1 MPTAP
6 LFSRTKARQCE
17 ITEVL
22 QPAPQR
28 RDAALRS
35 AQIPDKMTAGAFVPS
50 FRHQTR
56 VGEKPLVFQV
66 IRGTIDELR

>member
-1 MPTAP
+1 MPAAP

-17 ITEVL
+17 IAEVL
-22 QPAPQR
+22 PSAPQR

-35 AQIPDKMTAGAFVPS
+35 EQIPDKMTAGVFVPS

-66 IRGTIDELR
+66 IRGTINEPR